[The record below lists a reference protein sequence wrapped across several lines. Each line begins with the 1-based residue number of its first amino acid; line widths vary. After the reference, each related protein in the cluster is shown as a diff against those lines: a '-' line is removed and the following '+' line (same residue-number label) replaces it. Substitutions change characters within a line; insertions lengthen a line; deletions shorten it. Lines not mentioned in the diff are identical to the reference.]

1 MDSALQVG
9 GAAGIGRLMALLGN
23 LSAGQEALYADI
35 FDELDPE
42 ALAAPSLTQ
51 FVTAREFG
59 QQLFGCD
66 LTLKG
71 ADRTCI
77 WGRVGIAS
85 IERSSDR
92 GDRPFKQSGGVQL
105 RGGVDQPLGDD
116 FSIAAAFGYDE
127 LGTLRFDDGRALGD
141 GNGIHGGIG
150 VRKLFG
156 TAGAGSASLTLS
168 AGSQTNDLSR
178 SQTIFVT
185 GQGRSH
191 FTTSYVQVAANAGYS
206 FGLGELFVR
215 PELDGSMTGLR
226 QHSFT
231 EQGLVGLGMTAGSD
245 TDWIGTLS
253 PHLTLGANLNRT
265 ARVSFTGGAVF
276 HDKGQ
281 ISHPFRFIGADPSS
295 DPAIISTRFDRS
307 AFMAGADVAVLG
319 SSRVKIDL
327 GYRGEFGK
335 TVTSHT
341 AHVDLNFVF

>member
-42 ALAAPSLTQ
+42 ALTAPSLTQ

-71 ADRTCI
+71 SDRTCI
-77 WGRVGIAS
+77 WGRVESPALSAAAIAVTA
-85 IERSSDR
+85 RSSSPA
-92 GDRPFKQSGGVQL
+92 GCSC
-105 RGGVDQPLGDD
+105 
-116 FSIAAAFGYDE
+116 AAASTSRSVTTSRSPRRSATTNSASFAS
-127 LGTLRFDDGRALGD
+127 TMAGRLATATGSTAASAW
-141 GNGIHGGIG
+141 
-150 VRKLFG
+150 RELFG

-185 GQGRSH
+185 GEGRSH
-191 FTTSYVQVAANAGYS
+191 FTTSYVQVAADLGYS

-215 PELDGSMTGLR
+215 SELDGSMTGLK
-226 QHSFT
+226 QHRFT
-231 EQGLVGLGMTAGSD
+231 EQGLAGLGMTAGSD

-253 PHLTLGANLNRT
+253 PHLTLGADLSRT
-265 ARVSFTGGAVF
+265 ARIHSPAARCSTTRARST
-276 HDKGQ
+276 
-281 ISHPFRFIGADPSS
+281 IRSASS
-295 DPAIISTRFDRS
+295 GPTRRRIRRSSRRASTRARS
-307 AFMAGADVAVLG
+307 WPARTWQSLVA
-319 SSRVKIDL
+319 
-327 GYRGEFGK
+327 
-335 TVTSHT
+335 
-341 AHVDLNFVF
+341 AA